1 MDIQAYRVAVQ
12 LSVNDQISRV
22 LYAVSRDA
30 LALHER
36 FQQIT
41 KDLRDIT
48 KAANQATDALKK
60 MAKAGQSP
68 LSGATKQAK
77 DYAGAM
83 KSAAANT
90 NAMASA
96 VTSLQVITRNNNA
109 VGPSSVREGEYI
121 PMQNRGPAGYLG
133 GRTFDGAAIP
143 VGGALLGYAAG
154 SSGGSIGFSGSGGGG
169 GRGGGLIPLGGHPIS
184 GGGSGGFNTFN
195 GWKNGVPPGGW
206 GNGGNGS
213 GNGGYN
219 GFPRSGRDDAITN
232 MATAYIGFRVMKGFV
247 DEAAKYQTIT
257 EKFNQY
263 GLGDA
268 ALKDA
273 EKYAQATKVMGASN
287 SDMLLYLTE
296 AQGVFRESGASS
308 LEDQLRGAKLAAPV
322 MAKMNF
328 AMTALDPHARAMAE
342 AKQMD
347 MLRFVEMA
355 GGLKSAERFNDLMNA
370 GFKAIQS
377 SGGNVDFSQYR
388 QFMARAGTSAQ
399 NLSDEALFAR
409 LEPIIGEMKGSTA
422 GFANRTLYNRLNGI
436 IKLPNQVVHDLMES
450 GVWDASKVELNS
462 MGGIK
467 RFKGNPLVNAE
478 MLSKE
483 GATEFYK
490 NVLLPTY
497 QKRGL
502 TEAEI
507 QRENAM
513 IGGSTGGMMLN
524 LIDKQLKT
532 IEHSEEAY
540 KKARG
545 LDPAASAVGGTYNG
559 KVLDFEAKWKDF
571 QLAMGKDGG
580 LLDLATKFVLKLTD
594 TLRTVT
600 DFAKNNPNITKFA
613 TSSMAIV
620 VGLAGVSGGMWI
632 LKHAADAIIKPL
644 GLVGDGIKLL
654 STAKYLPA
662 LSTAIGGLPAVVLGA
677 ITAITAYAAYSVYD
691 WYKNGKID
699 ETFKQTTAEASKG
712 GARFNP
718 VANPNAAADY
728 RSLIN
733 PTKYPA
739 PAVPPKASQPVVLN
753 VNSIL
758 DGKKVG
764 EGTMKYWI
772 KELTKQPSSTSGFD
786 STMLMLSP
794 GATSNQFPR

>member
-12 LSVNDQISRV
+12 LSVNDQLSRV
-22 LYAVSRDA
+22 LYSVSRDA

-41 KDLRDIT
+41 KDLQNIT
-48 KAANQATDALKK
+48 KAANQAAYAMNR
-60 MAKAGQSP
+60 MAQAGKST
-68 LSGATKQAK
+68 LNGATKQAN
-77 DYAGAM
+77 DYASAM
-83 KSAAANT
+83 KNAAANAKEMA
-90 NAMASA
+90 NAAGAVHRIGNAASTA
-96 VTSLQVITRNNNA
+96 R
-109 VGPSSVREGEYI
+109 PSSGF
-121 PMQNRGPAGYLG
+121 PAGV
-133 GRTFDGAAIP
+133 AM
-143 VGGALLGYAAG
+143 LGYAAG
-154 SSGGSIGFSGSGGGG
+154 SSGGGFNGGGG
-169 GRGGGLIPLGGHPIS
+169 ANLLGLPSPG
-184 GGGSGGFNTFN
+184 GGFNGLN
-195 GWKNGVPPGGW
+195 GWRNGVPPGGW
-206 GNGGNGS
+206 GSGGNG
-213 GNGGYN
+213 GGGY
-219 GFPRSGRDDAITN
+219 GYFPRSGRDDAITN
-232 MATAYIGFRVMKGFV
+232 LATAYVGFRVMNGFV

-450 GVWDASKVELNS
+450 GIWDASKVELNS

-467 RFKGNPLVNAE
+467 RFKGNPLINSE
-478 MLSKE
+478 MLSRE

-490 NVLLPTY
+490 KVLLPYY
-497 QKRGL
+497 QTKGL
-502 TEAEI
+502 TQAEI

-559 KVLDFEAKWKDF
+559 KLLDFEAKWKDF

-580 LLDLATKFVLKLTD
+580 LLDLATKLVLKLTD
-594 TLRTVT
+594 TLKAVT

-613 TSSMAIV
+613 TTSMAIV
-620 VGLAGVSGGMWI
+620 VGLAGVSGAAWI
-632 LKHAADAIIKPL
+632 LGHAASAITGPL
-644 GLVGDGIKLL
+644 RIVAWGVRALGAANALPLL
-654 STAKYLPA
+654 ATTIA
-662 LSTAIGGLPAVVLGA
+662 GLPAIVAAA
-677 ITAITAYAAYSVYD
+677 IGAITAYAAYSIYD

-739 PAVPPKASQPVVLN
+739 PAVPAKQNQPVQVHST
-753 VNSIL
+753 VNL
-758 DGKKVG
+758 DGKKVA
-764 EGTMKYWI
+764 EAVTTHQAREATKAPTGT
-772 KELTKQPSSTSGFD
+772 SSFD
-786 STMLMLSP
+786 PNMLMLYS
-794 GATSNQFPR
+794 GATSNQYPR